1 MQDLRRT
8 ELIAVHYW
16 AKFAQKDVA
25 GSLLDALND
34 PKQYADGSE
43 RYNVSKLLNLFM
55 AREIA
60 KLPAAASGQ
69 VVVNTVNPGESDTP
83 QGDTARALPLTNRSL
98 QVWFQRR
105 DGSHRSG
112 PDQLFLLDD

>member
-1 MQDLRRT
+1 VQDLRRT

-16 AKFAQKDVA
+16 AKFAQKDVS

-69 VVVNTVNPGESDTP
+69 VVVNTVNPGESVTL
-83 QGDTARALPLTNRSL
+83 QGDTPASTPAYQQASASL
-98 QVWFQRR
+98 VSETRWVPSQR
-105 DGSHRSG
+105 
-112 PDQLFLLDD
+112 P